1 LRWRIAAVGIA
12 AGSIVALVALWPQGG
27 RPPPPPEGFRAT
39 FLDVGQGDA
48 ALLQVK
54 QGAVLVDQGP
64 PEARIVRQLARL
76 GIEKLAL
83 VVLTHPQRDH
93 VGGAADLLRSL
104 RVDAVLD
111 PQQPVSNHYE
121 DEALDVAGERG
132 VRVVTARRGQVF
144 RLGRLELRVLWPDGS
159 ANVADDP
166 NDHAIVLLAT
176 YGQVDV
182 LLTADAE
189 SNVTGKLTLDPVEVL
204 KVAHHGSDDSGLAGL
219 LSRLRPRVA
228 VISVGAHNDYG
239 HPTAS
244 TLTALRQVSGLE
256 LFRTD
261 EDGAVVVETDGRK
274 LTVVTRP

>member
-1 LRWRIAAVGIA
+1 
-12 AGSIVALVALWPQGG
+12 
-27 RPPPPPEGFRAT
+27 
-39 FLDVGQGDA
+39 
-48 ALLQVK
+48 
-54 QGAVLVDQGP
+54 
-64 PEARIVRQLARL
+64 
-76 GIEKLAL
+76 
-83 VVLTHPQRDH
+83 

-111 PQQPVSNHYE
+111 PQQPVANPYE

-189 SNVTGKLTLDPVEVL
+189 SGVTGKLTLDPVEVL
-204 KVAHHGSDDSGLAGL
+204 KVAHHGSDDPGLAAL
-219 LSRLRPRVA
+219 LSRLEPRVA

-261 EDGAVVVETDGRK
+261 EDGAVVVETDGRE
-274 LTVVTRP
+274 LTVATRP